1 MIEILCFQKKSV
13 LVINNMDRQIKS
25 CEELPNQDL
34 IVSIADSELCTT
46 HDFNRREL
54 TVNPPYTMLL
64 SIDFQ

>member
-1 MIEILCFQKKSV
+1 
-13 LVINNMDRQIKS
+13 MDRQIKS